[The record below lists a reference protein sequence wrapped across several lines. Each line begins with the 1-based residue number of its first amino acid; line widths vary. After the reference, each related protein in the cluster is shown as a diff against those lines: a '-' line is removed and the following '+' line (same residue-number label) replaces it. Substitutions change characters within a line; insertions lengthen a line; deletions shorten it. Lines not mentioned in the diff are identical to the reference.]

1 MIDTWFFAA
10 GCLLVLMLGALFRVA
25 RSKSRYDRYV
35 AAMVAI
41 TIGSAA
47 GLSLSIALGTLFVL
61 DITIILAL
69 LGLAGTIAVAKSS
82 GGAGA

>member
-10 GCLLVLMLGALFRVA
+10 CCFLLLMLAALFRVA

-35 AAMVAI
+35 AALVAI

-47 GLSLSIALGTLFVL
+47 GLTFSIAMGTLLVL